1 MNIVQSAIAQVQSSP
16 QLLAFGAVIGLI
28 VALLLC
34 FSGYKYA
41 QLWMMV
47 VCFLIGA
54 AFGFL
59 IGAKFLPS
67 PGYAKY
73 MIGLACGGLCA
84 AISYKVYKVGLFIF
98 AGSAAASVISLFTFP
113 VGDGWEA
120 LRALVYVGV
129 FVLAGMLA
137 LKYAREYLIV
147 LTGAVGGIQ
156 AGSNIQKLIPMYVDL
171 DSAVLL
177 MIVLA
182 AAGIAFQFLTTKKS

>member
-1 MNIVQSAIAQVQSSP
+1 
-16 QLLAFGAVIGLI
+16 
-28 VALLLC
+28 
-34 FSGYKYA
+34 
-41 QLWMMV
+41 
-47 VCFLIGA
+47 
-54 AFGFL
+54 
-59 IGAKFLPS
+59 
-67 PGYAKY
+67 

-177 MIVLA
+177 MILLA